1 MRYRS
6 FLDDSSS
13 PKNSCSSV
21 TRTDI
26 LALKKD
32 LLVKQKSEVA
42 KCEQRTKKVG
52 DETDALAENAEE
64 KKQLCF
70 LSESNAKRKQAEG
83 LKSELFALK
92 SKVRK
97 LEDGIMDK

>member
-32 LLVKQKSEVA
+32 QLVKQKSEVA
-42 KCEQRTKKVG
+42 KCEQRIKKVG
-52 DETDALAENAEE
+52 DEMHWLKRQ
-64 KKQLCF
+64 KKKKTTTVF
-70 LSESNAKRKQAEG
+70 PIR
-83 LKSELFALK
+83 
-92 SKVRK
+92 V
-97 LEDGIMDK
+97 

>member
-32 LLVKQKSEVA
+32 QLVKQKSEVA

-52 DETDALAENAEE
+52 DETDALAEKAE

>member
-1 MRYRS
+1 MHYRS
-6 FLDDSSS
+6 FSDDSSS

-32 LLVKQKSEVA
+32 QLVKQKSEVA
-42 KCEQRTKKVG
+42 KCEQRIKKVG
-52 DETDALAENAEE
+52 DEIMKRMHWLKRQK

-83 LKSELFALK
+83 
-92 SKVRK
+92 
-97 LEDGIMDK
+97 

>member
-32 LLVKQKSEVA
+32 LLVKQKSGVA

-52 DETDALAENAEE
+52 DETDALAENAE

>member
-32 LLVKQKSEVA
+32 QLVKQKSEVA

-52 DETDALAENAEE
+52 DETDALAENAE
-64 KKQLCF
+64 KKTVSYQSLMP
-70 LSESNAKRKQAEG
+70 KG
-83 LKSELFALK
+83 
-92 SKVRK
+92 SKLR
-97 LEDGIMDK
+97 G

>member
-42 KCEQRTKKVG
+42 KCEQRIKKVG
-52 DETDALAENAEE
+52 DEADALAEKAE
-64 KKQLCF
+64 KNNNCVSYQSLMPK
-70 LSESNAKRKQAEG
+70 G
-83 LKSELFALK
+83 
-92 SKVRK
+92 SKLR
-97 LEDGIMDK
+97 G